1 MIAKPCT
8 RFAVRFRFA
17 DESAPRYV
25 HMSSRDLVGSS
36 SEPSLRICH
45 ADEESAAALMRRAGS
60 PWSIPLAEAP
70 HVVEVDVTDQLLRR
84 AAGLRDELETIRVE
98 LAQGR
103 CYPSKEVNG

>member
-8 RFAVRFRFA
+8 RFAVRIRFA

-25 HMSSRDLVGSS
+25 HMSSRDLVGTS

-45 ADEESAAALMRRAGS
+45 ADEESAAALLRRAGS

-70 HVVEVDVTDQLLRR
+70 HVVEVDVTEQLQLRAEQLR
-84 AAGLRDELETIRVE
+84 AELASITQELEDAKR
-98 LAQGR
+98 
-103 CYPSKEVNG
+103 